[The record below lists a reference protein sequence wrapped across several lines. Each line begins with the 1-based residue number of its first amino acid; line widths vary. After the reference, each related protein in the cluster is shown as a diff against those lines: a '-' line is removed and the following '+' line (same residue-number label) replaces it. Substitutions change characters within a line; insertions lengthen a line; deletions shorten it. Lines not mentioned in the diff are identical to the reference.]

1 MCAPTADYR
10 QAPQLSGGA
19 PDCDAI
25 GDSLYGSI
33 CEQPRRGVAS
43 ADAATRAPDAALQ
56 VGRPSAAVRVRPRR
70 GAESLPSGPTLVAG
84 GAPPPTANAGV
95 CRMGGG
101 DLCLLTEGGGPP
113 RFGRKAPSFDQVDN
127 ASPGT
132 PVWARPPWLR
142 SCVAGR
148 WRPTGTSLSHRRNV
162 RRSAVSQDRTILSG
176 RSWQSVRLYSACA
189 PCRRGDSPAAGPNGK
204 TYGTAI
210 AEFGPDLIGLV
221 LPPVGMLV
229 HGGVFAGR
237 HALGR
242 KKPPPVPPSSEHIR
256 EQLARTLSQRAAAG
270 PVVAVIDDLHWADHA
285 SIELLFHLARTL
297 STSAEPLVIIG
308 TYRPADA
315 RIARERFGSPLE
327 TMINELRRYSLCF
340 YVDLDAIVDPVGSRS
355 FCRCIS
361 GSGSESIHRRVQV
374 DLVPTHRRASAFPD

>member
-1 MCAPTADYR
+1 MFVDQRSVRTVRSFPGD
-10 QAPQLSGGA
+10 PGNLSGFTPPAPHVDGA
-19 PDCDAI
+19 I
-25 GDSLYGSI
+25 
-33 CEQPRRGVAS
+33 RRRLA
-43 ADAATRAPDAALQ
+43 
-56 VGRPSAAVRVRPRR
+56 
-70 GAESLPSGPTLVAG
+70 
-84 GAPPPTANAGV
+84 
-95 CRMGGG
+95 RMAKH
-101 DLCLLTEGGGPP
+101 T
-113 RFGRKAPSFDQVDN
+113 
-127 ASPGT
+127 
-132 PVWARPPWLR
+132 
-142 SCVAGR
+142 
-148 WRPTGTSLSHRRNV
+148 
-162 RRSAVSQDRTILSG
+162 
-176 RSWQSVRLYSACA
+176 
-189 PCRRGDSPAAGPNGK
+189 
-204 TYGTAI
+204 GTAI

-355 FCRCIS
+355 FVDAFLDQVPNRFTDEFRSTLFQRTGGHPLFLTEMVRSLEARKDIRPDS
-361 GSGSESIHRRVQV
+361 RRVFEFFGAGALNTLPGSVNALIDERLQRLDEPSRDALAV
-374 DLVPTHRRASAFPD
+374 ASVGCFCY